1 MRMKLS
7 LSQACWSF
15 SFFFIISSMEPPTL
29 KRLYNC
35 YGKKRKFLSDYII
48 AMAKTKLI
56 SHLYKFNKSMHWLL
70 CHHAYNIYIAFI
82 YIYICMTF
90 LLISTYVLPIFVI
103 SFIVEESTTELGEY
117 SGRNLIKGHFSYQPF
132 IQFR

>member
-1 MRMKLS
+1 MRMKLP

-48 AMAKTKLI
+48 AMALMAKTKLI
-56 SHLYKFNKSMHWLL
+56 YLSSL
-70 CHHAYNIYIAFI
+70 
-82 YIYICMTF
+82 
-90 LLISTYVLPIFVI
+90 
-103 SFIVEESTTELGEY
+103 
-117 SGRNLIKGHFSYQPF
+117 
-132 IQFR
+132 